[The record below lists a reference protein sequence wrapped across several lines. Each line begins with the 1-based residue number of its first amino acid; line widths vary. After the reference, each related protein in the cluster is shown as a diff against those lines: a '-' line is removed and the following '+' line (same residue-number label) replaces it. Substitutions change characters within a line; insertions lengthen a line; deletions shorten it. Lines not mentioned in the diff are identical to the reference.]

1 MIIPRHPTVVRGF
14 SKYTRM
20 ITNISCCTRIA
31 RSARRPAYS
40 SAALSSWMEQGPTI
54 TSRRGSRP
62 ARMSITVS
70 RARTTVSLAAGRIG
84 NSCFSAR
91 GVVRGSIA

>member
-20 ITNISCCTRIA
+20 ITTISCCTRVA
-31 RSARRPAYS
+31 NSARRPAYS
-40 SAALSSWMEQGPTI
+40 SAARSSWMEQGPTI
-54 TSRRGSRP
+54 TSRRGSR
-62 ARMSITVS
+62 RERISTTVS
-70 RARTTVSLAAGRIG
+70 RARTTVALAAGRIG

-91 GVVRGSIA
+91 GEMRGSMA